1 MLGNTVTIVCTP
13 PYLAGGRN
21 FLKLTAAGGRK
32 NLQKAG
38 VPKAGGRI
46 KAVYEPIIFENI
58 FTQTLSMHFQ
68 TFRYLIKNY

>member
-21 FLKLTAAGGRK
+21 FMKLTAAGGRK

-38 VPKAGGRI
+38 G
-46 KAVYEPIIFENI
+46 
-58 FTQTLSMHFQ
+58 TQSWGVELRLFMSLKFLKMYSLRH
-68 TFRYLIKNY
+68 

>member
-32 NLQKAG
+32 TLQKAG
-38 VPKAGGRI
+38 GTQSWGVELRLGGWLLVSQKIAKIYSLR
-46 KAVYEPIIFENI
+46 
-58 FTQTLSMHFQ
+58 H
-68 TFRYLIKNY
+68 